1 MESSPMRYVVA
12 CALGI
17 LCLSTASAAEI
28 YCNAQGRDCRDRPSG
43 NANIARTVTAAQAAA
58 ISAGNDTS
66 ATSSVGADPVATQR
80 QQNASRDEAQAAVQK
95 DLNDK
100 RTEQCKK
107 AQENYQRA
115 IAATTISSTDKTGA
129 QRVMTDAEANQ
140 YRLNARLSIEQSC
153 GKTGP

>member
-1 MESSPMRYVVA
+1 MESLPMRYVAA

-17 LCLSTASAAEI
+17 VWLTTAGAAEI

-58 ISAGNDTS
+58 ITAGNDTT

-80 QQNASRDEAQAAVQK
+80 QQNASREEAQAAVEK
-95 DLNDK
+95 DVADRRN
-100 RTEQCKK
+100 EQCKK

-115 IAATTISSTDKTGA
+115 VAASTISTTDKTGA
-129 QRVMTDAEANQ
+129 QHLMTDAEANQ
-140 YRLNARLSIEQSC
+140 YRLNARLAIEQSC
-153 GKTGP
+153 KSGS

>member
-17 LCLSTASAAEI
+17 VWLTTAGAAEI

-43 NANIARTVTAAQAAA
+43 NATIARTVTAAQAAS
-58 ISAGNDTS
+58 ITSGNDTTT
-66 ATSSVGADPVATQR
+66 TSSAGADPVATQR

-95 DLNDK
+95 DLADK
-100 RTEQCKK
+100 RSEQCKK

-115 IAATTISSTDKTGA
+115 ITASTISTTDKTGA
-129 QRVMTDAEANQ
+129 EHVMTDAEANQ
-140 YRLNARLSIEQSC
+140 YRLNARLAIEQSC
-153 GKTGP
+153 KSGG